1 MSALE
6 RIRRTRETRVILAQR
21 TTSSVS
27 SAPSRTAPSV
37 ITWTSIAL
45 IVITGLIHAIDAP
58 SSYGDAPYK
67 GILFVLNALG
77 ASVAAYGIWRDER
90 WGWALGILV
99 AGGAFVM
106 YVISRTVGLPQ
117 LPVDDWGEPIGIA
130 SLIVE
135 AAFVVIAAR
144 MLAQPRRVSGGAM
157 PR

>member
-1 MSALE
+1 MSVPE
-6 RIRRTRETRVILAQR
+6 RIRRIRETRVILAQR
-21 TTSSVS
+21 TTSSGS
-27 SAPSRTAPSV
+27 SATSRTAPSV
-37 ITWTSIAL
+37 ITWTGIAL

-77 ASVAAYGIWRDER
+77 AIVAAYGIWRGER
-90 WGWALGILV
+90 WGWALGIVV

-135 AAFVVIAAR
+135 VAFVVIAAR
-144 MLAQPRRVSGGAM
+144 ALAQPRRVADGMMS
-157 PR
+157 R

>member
-1 MSALE
+1 MSVPE
-6 RIRRTRETRVILAQR
+6 RIRRIRETRVILAQR

-37 ITWTSIAL
+37 VTWAGFAL
-45 IVITGLIHAIDAP
+45 IIIIGLIHAIDAP

-77 ASVAAYGIWRDER
+77 ALVAAYGIWRGER
-90 WGWALGILV
+90 WGWALGVVI

-117 LPVDDWGEPIGIA
+117 LPVDDWGEPIGIT

-144 MLAQPRRVSGGAM
+144 ALAQPRRVADSITS
-157 PR
+157 R